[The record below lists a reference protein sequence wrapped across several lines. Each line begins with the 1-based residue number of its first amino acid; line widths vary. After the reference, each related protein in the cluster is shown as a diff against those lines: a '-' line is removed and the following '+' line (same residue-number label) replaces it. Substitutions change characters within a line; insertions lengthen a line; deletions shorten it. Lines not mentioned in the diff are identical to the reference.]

1 MACLAERRVCLLGLG
16 KMGGGMARRL
26 REQGHALAVWN
37 RTRSK
42 ADELCA
48 EEAAGH
54 CVASDTAAGAVSLAT
69 SSALVVLVLFDTASV
84 LSMFRDEAFAAT
96 LSGRTVLNLT
106 SGSPDDGRECARLL
120 AQVSGG
126 GAEYID
132 GAYCGPPAK
141 ARAGAGQVFVSSE
154 SEELVSRWRDTL
166 SALGQVAYCGKIGAS
181 RAIDY
186 AVVDLAFVNLL
197 AFMSN
202 AEMLQRE
209 GVDMQQFFAE
219 AAKRAATI
227 PAMLEMYHKRMAS
240 REEAHYN
247 AAPTAT
253 LSTWHAFWG
262 SRLPYF
268 DANGMPGQ
276 LPRFAMGLL
285 EAAGGGPGGAHQG
298 ADASRLQETVRYGAP
313 AEMP

>member
-1 MACLAERRVCLLGLG
+1 MAAAPRVCLLGLG

-26 REQGHALAVWN
+26 REQGHPLAVWN
-37 RTRSK
+37 RTRAK

-48 EEAAGH
+48 EQAPAP
-54 CVASDTAAGAVSLAT
+54 CITADTAAAAVAAT
-69 SSALVVLVLFDTASV
+69 APDGLVILVLSDTASV
-84 LSMFRDEAFAAT
+84 LSIVRDPAFAAT
-96 LSGRTVLNLT
+96 LSGRTIVNLT
-106 SGSPDDGRECARLL
+106 SGSPDDGRECAR
-120 AQVSGG
+120 AVAAASGG
-126 GAEYID
+126 GARYID

-141 ARAGAGQVFVSSE
+141 ARAGAGQVFVSSDGE
-154 SEELVSRWRDTL
+154 GPVDAWRDTL
-166 SALGQVAYCGKIGAS
+166 SALGAVAFCGKVGTS

-240 REEAHYN
+240 RDEADYA

-253 LSTWHAFWG
+253 LGTWHAFWG